1 MYTPDVLDHFRHPR
15 NAGVLDGAS
24 VHGRAENPGC
34 GDEVELALRFQG
46 GRIAEVRFRAR
57 GCVPTIACA
66 SRLTELVHEL
76 DPADAF
82 RIDAAALAV
91 SLGGL
96 PPASGHAAKLAVQA
110 LRAALATPPAVP
122 GTNTVPT

>member
-15 NAGVLDGAS
+15 NGGVVEGAS
-24 VHGRAENPGC
+24 ARGRAENPGC
-34 GDEVELALRFQG
+34 GDEVELTLRLEG
-46 GRIAEVRFRAR
+46 GRIAEVRFRAQ

-66 SRLTELVHEL
+66 SRLTELVRDL
-76 DPADAF
+76 GAADAIQ
-82 RIDAAALAV
+82 IDATAVAA

-96 PPASGHAAKLAVQA
+96 PPASGHAARLAVEA
-110 LRAALATPPAVP
+110 LRSALAAVGPAP